1 MLSVNPKLASDLT
14 PEQRRGKVIRRAVLG
29 TGAALAIASLAASP
43 LQAQSKFAFE
53 GTFGYT
59 GLGGDYGKVLSGGWV
74 AEFNIDYHLHA
85 FRYGIGYE
93 VGSFDAEKPFENES
107 VSKVGAH
114 LYATYLIQVGG
125 KIKPFITGR
134 IGSLRLRP
142 EGETFAPEPEPLS
155 AEEETDEEGE
165 NPAPRVDGFEG
176 AIIGGVEFALSSR
189 FAFDVSGL
197 FSTMSTDEVDLTAI
211 GYGTVDKGTSWSL
224 RVAARWRP

>member
-1 MLSVNPKLASDLT
+1 
-14 PEQRRGKVIRRAVLG
+14 VIRRAVLVG
-29 TGAALAIASLAASP
+29 GAALAIAALAASP

-74 AEFNIDYHLHA
+74 AEFNIDYHLRS

-93 VGSFDAEKPFENES
+93 VGSLDAEEPFEHES

-114 LYATYLIQVGG
+114 LYATYLLPLGG
-125 KIKPFITGR
+125 KIRPFITGR
-134 IGSLRLRP
+134 LGSLRLRP
-142 EGETFAPEPEPLS
+142 EGETFAPEVEPLS
-155 AEEETDEEGE
+155 EEDETDEEGE
-165 NPAPRVDGFEG
+165 NPAPRVDGFE
-176 AIIGGVEFALSSR
+176 AAVVGGVEFAVSSR

-197 FSTMSTDEVDLTAI
+197 FSTMRTDEVDLTPI
-211 GYGTVDKGTSWSL
+211 GLGKVDKGTSWSV